1 MADITAYTLPKHGL
15 LAAPGKRLA
24 VYDIFPRDDGA
35 YVVEV
40 SILGGNPRTV
50 SPFSTE
56 LEAKRWIAAHHT
68 GLYALQ
74 SRWRL

>member
-1 MADITAYTLPKHGL
+1 LADISADIQRKDSQ
-15 LAAPGKRLA
+15 LATPGKRLA

-40 SILGGNPRTV
+40 SILGGKPTTV
-50 SPFSTE
+50 APFSTE
-56 LEAKRWIAAHHT
+56 LEAKRWIEVHHT